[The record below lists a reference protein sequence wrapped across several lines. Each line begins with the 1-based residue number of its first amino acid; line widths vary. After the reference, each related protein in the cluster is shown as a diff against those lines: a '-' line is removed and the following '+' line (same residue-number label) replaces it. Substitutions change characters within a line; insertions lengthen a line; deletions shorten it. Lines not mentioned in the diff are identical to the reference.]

1 MPSLQRRKRIGICLN
16 EKKKRK
22 INFHVFEELCRNS
35 GYDVTD
41 IDMAKSLSS
50 QGPFDLIIHKLSDLL
65 VEAAQ
70 DLASHHLTQRFQDY
84 LDTHPCTILLDPL
97 PALHTL
103 LDRFQSYQL
112 LCSLESHNKGVSSI
126 FSPPYVELVTEHS
139 DIVTLVR
146 THLTFPVICKTRVA
160 HGPRSHEMSL
170 IFNGKGLSEVTP
182 PCLLQSFVNHS
193 ATLYKVF
200 VVGSQHFVVQR
211 PSLRNFPLGETDQS
225 TIFFNSHQV
234 SKAESCSHLSQP
246 LTCTE
251 VLPLSD
257 GVASQVVHGLRDAL
271 GMSLFGVD
279 LIVDTQTGRCAVID
293 VNAFPGY
300 EGVPELFPALL
311 SHVDKLLGSKDDP
324 TASPAHPT
332 MGSQATDPRA
342 EQSLNSLRGAVHSD
356 HWPRQSGAQASYKK
370 NITSSP
376 YFSICTP
383 AFSADW

>member
-112 LCSLESHNKGVSSI
+112 LCSLESHNKV
-126 FSPPYVELVTEHS
+126 
-139 DIVTLVR
+139 
-146 THLTFPVICKTRVA
+146 CKTRVA

-170 IFNGKGLSEVTP
+170 IFNGKGLSELTP

-324 TASPAHPT
+324 TASPDHPT

-342 EQSLNSLRGAVHSD
+342 EQSLNSLHGAVHSD